1 MATVID
7 SLVISLGLDPTPVKS
22 GLNQLAG
29 LAAKFAGPIAG
40 AFSINKIVSGY
51 MKDVGEV
58 ARMTGRYSQKLEEWR
73 YKRAMLARVTREDI
87 ELYKKCREGV
97 VKFNIAMADLSAKIV
112 REFHP
117 AIKLG
122 VDILNRF
129 SGWVKENEHNIV
141 RFFMVA
147 AGVITAVFI
156 PALVKMGLALL
167 RNPLTGLIIALGAL
181 ILVLDDL
188 ITYARGGR
196 SAFAEFWAKFG
207 TPEEVKQK
215 LIAFLEK
222 CKKLL
227 ADYLPLIVKIVGALL
242 GLSAARGVFYLIE
255 KALGGVGKA
264 LGVVGKALGI
274 FLRHPALLFL
284 MAAAYFIYQRWDGM
298 VEGMKALI
306 ADLTSAWRKAVDWL
320 ADYIG
325 SVVDGWNL
333 VKEKCK
339 KIIDDIA
346 DGWHALTE
354 DLISVWKKAVDW
366 LADYIGSVVDGW
378 NLVKEKC
385 KSIYSG
391 MVEGMKALIAD
402 LISVWG
408 KAVDWMANYI
418 GSVVD
423 GWNLVKEKCKSI
435 YSGMVEGMKALIA
448 DLTSAWKKAVDWVA
462 NYIGSVVD
470 GWTALTDKCKSIYSG
485 MVDWTAD
492 YIEKIAQGWKD
503 LTGDLSAAYNKAVN
517 FTVELMEKAVNG
529 VKDLRTKAVNA
540 LAGMIESLAGVLSHT
555 WEGIKDGFN
564 SLVDDLTAA
573 WKRSPLYT
581 MFSFIIDGVNA
592 AKNAL
597 GIGGDEEQKTTGGLG
612 GIGVTGAIAAA
623 AAKAFDLG
631 GLWGS
636 AKDFLGAKFSAV
648 PNVNQ
653 QTSAMT
659 TSVGKQHNGDV
670 NIDNS
675 QNITVNG
682 NVGDPA
688 ELADTMNE
696 HRTTA
701 DLSDS
706 GTYLN

>member
-29 LAAKFAGPIAG
+29 LAARFAGPIAG

-87 ELYKKCREGV
+87 DLYKKCREGV

-117 AIKLG
+117 AIKMG

-129 SGWVKENEHNIV
+129 SGWVKENEHNIT

-167 RNPLTGLIIALGAL
+167 WNPLTGLIIALGIL

-242 GLSAARGVFYLIE
+242 GLSAVRGVFYLVE

-306 ADLTSAWRKAVDWL
+306 ADLISVWKKSVDWL
-320 ADYIG
+320 ADYI
-325 SVVDGWNL
+325 
-333 VKEKCK
+333 
-339 KIIDDIA
+339 A
-346 DGWHALTE
+346 A
-354 DLISVWKKAVDW
+354 
-366 LADYIGSVVDGW
+366 
-378 NLVKEKC
+378 
-385 KSIYSG
+385 
-391 MVEGMKALIAD
+391 
-402 LISVWG
+402 
-408 KAVDWMANYI
+408 
-418 GSVVD
+418 
-423 GWNLVKEKCKSI
+423 
-435 YSGMVEGMKALIA
+435 
-448 DLTSAWKKAVDWVA
+448 
-462 NYIGSVVD
+462 VVD

-492 YIEKIAQGWKD
+492 YIGKIAQGWKD

-529 VKDLRTKAVNA
+529 VKGLRTKAVNA
-540 LAGMIESLAGVLSHT
+540 LAGMIESLAGVLSRT

-564 SLVDDLTAA
+564 SLVDDLLAA

-581 MFSFIIDGVNA
+581 MFSSIIDGVNA
-592 AKNAL
+592 AKKAL
-597 GIGGDEEQKTTGGLG
+597 GIGGDEEQKTAGGL
-612 GIGVTGAIAAA
+612 GVTGAIAAGV
-623 AAKAFDLG
+623 AKTFDLG
-631 GLWGS
+631 GLWGD
-636 AKDFLGAKFSAV
+636 AKNFLGSKFSAV

-688 ELADTMNE
+688 ELADTMNK

>member
-87 ELYKKCREGV
+87 DLYKKCREGV

-117 AIKLG
+117 AIKMG

-147 AGVITAVFI
+147 AGVITAVFL

-167 RNPLTGLIIALGAL
+167 WNPLTGLIIALGAL

-196 SAFAEFWAKFG
+196 SVFAEFWAKFG

-274 FLRHPALLFL
+274 FLRHPGLLFFI
-284 MAAAYFIYQRWDGM
+284 ASAYFIYQRWDGM

-306 ADLTSAWRKAVDWL
+306 ADL
-320 ADYIG
+320 
-325 SVVDGWNL
+325 
-333 VKEKCK
+333 
-339 KIIDDIA
+339 
-346 DGWHALTE
+346 
-354 DLISVWKKAVDW
+354 ISVWKKSVDW
-366 LADYIGSVVDGW
+366 LA
-378 NLVKEKC
+378 
-385 KSIYSG
+385 
-391 MVEGMKALIAD
+391 
-402 LISVWG
+402 
-408 KAVDWMANYI
+408 NYI
-418 GSVVD
+418 
-423 GWNLVKEKCKSI
+423 
-435 YSGMVEGMKALIA
+435 AA
-448 DLTSAWKKAVDWVA
+448 
-462 NYIGSVVD
+462 VVD

-485 MVDWTAD
+485 MVNWTAD

-503 LTGDLSAAYNKAVN
+503 LTGDLSAAYGKAVN

-529 VKDLRTKAVNA
+529 VKDLRAKAVNA
-540 LAGMIESLAGVLSHT
+540 LAGMIESLAGVLSRT
-555 WEGIKDGFN
+555 WEGVKDGFN
-564 SLVDDLTAA
+564 ALVDDLLAA

-581 MFSFIIDGVNA
+581 MFSSIIDGVNA
-592 AKNAL
+592 AKKAL
-597 GIGGDEEQKTTGGLG
+597 GIGGDDTEKKTG
-612 GIGVTGAIAAA
+612 GIGAVGGIAAA

-631 GLWGS
+631 GLWGD
-636 AKDFLGAKFSAV
+636 AKNFLGAKFSVV

-653 QTSAMT
+653 QTSAVT
-659 TSVGKQHNGDV
+659 SSVGKQHNGDV

-688 ELADTMNE
+688 ELADTMNK

>member
-29 LAAKFAGPIAG
+29 LAARFAGPIAG

-87 ELYKKCREGV
+87 DLYKKCREGV

-117 AIKLG
+117 AIKMG

-147 AGVITAVFI
+147 AGVITAVFL

-167 RNPLTGLIIALGAL
+167 WNPLTGLIIALGIL

-242 GLSAARGVFYLIE
+242 GLSAVRGVFYLIE

-274 FLRHPALLFL
+274 FLRHPGLLFFI
-284 MAAAYFIYQRWDGM
+284 ASAYFIYQRWDGM

-306 ADLTSAWRKAVDWL
+306 ADL
-320 ADYIG
+320 
-325 SVVDGWNL
+325 
-333 VKEKCK
+333 
-339 KIIDDIA
+339 
-346 DGWHALTE
+346 
-354 DLISVWKKAVDW
+354 ISVWKKSVDW
-366 LADYIGSVVDGW
+366 LA
-378 NLVKEKC
+378 
-385 KSIYSG
+385 
-391 MVEGMKALIAD
+391 
-402 LISVWG
+402 
-408 KAVDWMANYI
+408 NYI
-418 GSVVD
+418 
-423 GWNLVKEKCKSI
+423 
-435 YSGMVEGMKALIA
+435 AA
-448 DLTSAWKKAVDWVA
+448 
-462 NYIGSVVD
+462 VVD
-470 GWTALTDKCKSIYSG
+470 GWTALTDKCKSVYRG

-492 YIEKIAQGWKD
+492 YIEKIAQGWED
-503 LTGDLSAAYNKAVN
+503 LTGDLSAAYGKAVN

-540 LAGMIESLAGVLSHT
+540 LAGMIESLAGVLSRT

-564 SLVDDLTAA
+564 ALVDDLIAA

-581 MFSFIIDGVNA
+581 MFSSIIDGVNA
-592 AKNAL
+592 AKKAL
-597 GIGGDEEQKTTGGLG
+597 GIGGDDTEKKTG
-612 GIGVTGAIAAA
+612 GIGAVGGIAAA

-631 GLWGS
+631 GLWGD
-636 AKDFLGAKFSAV
+636 AKNFLGAKFSVV

-653 QTSAMT
+653 QTSAVT
-659 TSVGKQHNGDV
+659 SSVGKQHNGDV

-688 ELADTMNE
+688 ELADTMNK

>member
-87 ELYKKCREGV
+87 DLYKKCREGV

-117 AIKLG
+117 AIKMG

-147 AGVITAVFI
+147 AGVITAVFL

-167 RNPLTGLIIALGAL
+167 WNPLTGLIIALGIL

-264 LGVVGKALGI
+264 LGVVGKVLGI

-284 MAAAYFIYQRWDGM
+284 IAAAYFIYQRWDGM

-306 ADLTSAWRKAVDWL
+306 ADL
-320 ADYIG
+320 
-325 SVVDGWNL
+325 
-333 VKEKCK
+333 
-339 KIIDDIA
+339 
-346 DGWHALTE
+346 
-354 DLISVWKKAVDW
+354 ISVWKKAVDW
-366 LADYIGSVVDGW
+366 LA
-378 NLVKEKC
+378 
-385 KSIYSG
+385 
-391 MVEGMKALIAD
+391 
-402 LISVWG
+402 
-408 KAVDWMANYI
+408 NYI
-418 GSVVD
+418 
-423 GWNLVKEKCKSI
+423 
-435 YSGMVEGMKALIA
+435 AA
-448 DLTSAWKKAVDWVA
+448 
-462 NYIGSVVD
+462 VVD

-492 YIEKIAQGWKD
+492 YIGKIAQGWKD
-503 LTGDLSAAYNKAVN
+503 LTGDLSAAYNKVVN

-540 LAGMIESLAGVLSHT
+540 LAGMIESLAGVLSRT
-555 WEGIKDGFN
+555 WESIKDGFN
-564 SLVDDLTAA
+564 SLVDDLLAA
-573 WKRSPLYT
+573 WKKSPLYT
-581 MFSFIIDGVNA
+581 MFSSIIDGVNA
-592 AKNAL
+592 AKKAL
-597 GIGGDEEQKTTGGLG
+597 GIGGDEEQKTTGG
-612 GIGVTGAIAAA
+612 IGVVGGIAAA
-623 AAKAFDLG
+623 AANTFALAGLLG
-631 GLWGS
+631 N
-636 AKDFLGAKFSAV
+636 AKDFLSAKISAV

-688 ELADTMNE
+688 ELADTMNK

>member
-87 ELYKKCREGV
+87 DLYKKCREGV

-117 AIKLG
+117 AIKMG

-167 RNPLTGLIIALGAL
+167 WNPLTGLIIALGVL

-196 SAFAEFWAKFG
+196 SVFAEFWAKFG

-242 GLSAARGVFYLIE
+242 GLSAVRGVFYLIE

-298 VEGMKALI
+298 VEGMEALI
-306 ADLTSAWRKAVDWL
+306 A
-320 ADYIG
+320 
-325 SVVDGWNL
+325 
-333 VKEKCK
+333 
-339 KIIDDIA
+339 
-346 DGWHALTE
+346 

-366 LADYIGSVVDGW
+366 LA
-378 NLVKEKC
+378 
-385 KSIYSG
+385 
-391 MVEGMKALIAD
+391 
-402 LISVWG
+402 
-408 KAVDWMANYI
+408 NYI
-418 GSVVD
+418 
-423 GWNLVKEKCKSI
+423 
-435 YSGMVEGMKALIA
+435 AA
-448 DLTSAWKKAVDWVA
+448 
-462 NYIGSVVD
+462 VVD
-470 GWTALTDKCKSIYSG
+470 GWTALTDKCKNIYRG

-529 VKDLRTKAVNA
+529 VKDLRSKAVNA
-540 LAGMIESLAGVLSHT
+540 LAGMIESLAGVLSRT

-564 SLVDDLTAA
+564 SLVDDLLAA

-581 MFSFIIDGVNA
+581 MFSSIIDGVNA
-592 AKNAL
+592 AKKAL
-597 GIGGDEEQKTTGGLG
+597 GIGGDEEQKTTGGIGAVG
-612 GIGVTGAIAAA
+612 GIAAA

-631 GLWGS
+631 GLWGD
-636 AKDFLGAKFSAV
+636 AKNFLGAKFSSV

-653 QTSAMT
+653 QTSAVT

-688 ELADTMNE
+688 ELADTMNK

>member
-87 ELYKKCREGV
+87 DLYKKCREGV

-117 AIKLG
+117 AIKMG

-147 AGVITAVFI
+147 AGVITAVFL

-167 RNPLTGLIIALGAL
+167 WNPLTGLIIALGAL

-196 SAFAEFWAKFG
+196 SVFAEFWAKFG

-274 FLRHPALLFL
+274 FLRHPGLLFFI
-284 MAAAYFIYQRWDGM
+284 ASAYFIYQRWDGM

-306 ADLTSAWRKAVDWL
+306 ADL
-320 ADYIG
+320 
-325 SVVDGWNL
+325 
-333 VKEKCK
+333 
-339 KIIDDIA
+339 
-346 DGWHALTE
+346 
-354 DLISVWKKAVDW
+354 ISVWKKSVDW
-366 LADYIGSVVDGW
+366 LA
-378 NLVKEKC
+378 
-385 KSIYSG
+385 
-391 MVEGMKALIAD
+391 
-402 LISVWG
+402 
-408 KAVDWMANYI
+408 NYI
-418 GSVVD
+418 
-423 GWNLVKEKCKSI
+423 
-435 YSGMVEGMKALIA
+435 AA
-448 DLTSAWKKAVDWVA
+448 
-462 NYIGSVVD
+462 VVD

-492 YIEKIAQGWKD
+492 YIGKIAQGWKD

-529 VKDLRTKAVNA
+529 VKDLRSKAVNA
-540 LAGMIESLAGVLSHT
+540 LAGMIESLAGVLSRT

-564 SLVDDLTAA
+564 SLVDDLLAA

-581 MFSFIIDGVNA
+581 MFSSIIEGVNA
-592 AKNAL
+592 AKEAL
-597 GIGGDEEQKTTGGLG
+597 GIGGDEEHKTAG

-631 GLWGS
+631 GLWGN
-636 AKDFLGAKFSAV
+636 AKDFLGAKFSVV

-688 ELADTMNE
+688 ELADTMNK